1 METRTSTCPVTPLVA
16 VDGVVLCQHEATR
29 WRSHWHVLL
38 IKRLKPPFLGQ
49 WAFPGGFVDVGE
61 DIGAAV
67 HREVEEETG
76 LSGVHFQLFS
86 AFGDPRRDPRGHTV
100 SLVYVAEVEG
110 CPPEVRG
117 GDDAAEASW
126 FSLDALPELAFDHAE
141 ILEQIMETR
150 RLSL

>member
-1 METRTSTCPVTPLVA
+1 MEMQTGTRPVTPLVA
-16 VDGVVLCQHEATR
+16 VDGVVLCRHEAQR

-38 IKRLKPPFLGQ
+38 IRRGNEPYKGQ

-76 LSGVHFQLFS
+76 LTGADFHLFS
-86 AFGDPRRDPRGHTV
+86 AYGDPRRDPRGHTV
-100 SLVYVAEVEG
+100 SIIYVAEMEG
-110 CPPEVRG
+110 CPAEVRG
-117 GDDAAEASW
+117 GDDAAEARW
-126 FSLDALPELAFDHAE
+126 FSLDALPEFAFDHGE
-141 ILEQIMETR
+141 ILEDIMETR